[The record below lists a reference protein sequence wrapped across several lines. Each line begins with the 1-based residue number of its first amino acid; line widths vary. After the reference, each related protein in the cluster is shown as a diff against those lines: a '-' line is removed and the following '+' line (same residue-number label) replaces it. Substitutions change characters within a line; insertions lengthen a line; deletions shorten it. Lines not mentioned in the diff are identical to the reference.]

1 MSKIRL
7 MTGATLAVTGLLLS
21 GCGSASLGV
30 SPGVAAQVGDEAVSV
45 SDVDGAAGRMCTAL
59 GEQFEAES
67 TTLPM
72 SFVRQGTMQLLTLR
86 AQARQVADDYGVE
99 AGSTYL
105 NDVAQRRRTA
115 ATMPEEVQDTY
126 VELTSANAFAN
137 DIVEQVGA
145 IVLADAGVTDP
156 SVEQVSQAGTDV
168 FNQWPDANGIDIDPR
183 YGLESVDGVLTPI
196 DTNTSVAVSERAKAG
211 LSGDPDAAYARTLP
225 LTHRCG

>member
-1 MSKIRL
+1 MSKTRL
-7 MTGATLAVTGLLLS
+7 VTGATLAMSGLLLS

-30 SPGVAAQVGDEAVSV
+30 SPGVAAQVGDETLSAR
-45 SDVDGAAGRMCTAL
+45 DVDGAAARMCTAL
-59 GEQFEAES
+59 GEQFKAES

-72 SFVRQGTMQLLTLR
+72 SFVRQGTIQLLTLR
-86 AQARQVADDYGVE
+86 AQAGQIADQYGIE
-99 AGSTYL
+99 PGTSYL
-105 NDVAQRRRTA
+105 DAVAQQQRTA
-115 ATMPEEVQDTY
+115 ATLPEEVQDTY
-126 VELTSANAFAN
+126 VELTSANALVN

-156 SVEQVSQAGTDV
+156 PVEAVSQAGADV

-183 YGLESVDGVLTPI
+183 YGLKSIDGVLTPI
-196 DTNTSVAVSERAKAG
+196 DTNTSFAVSERATAG